1 MTKTEKDRFN
11 FLMVERQVTASL
23 AASAAL
29 MPKEAMLEVKKQSK
43 HLYIGIPKEIS
54 FQENRV
60 PLIPESVS
68 LLVNNGHQIVVES
81 GAGAASKIEDSDFS
95 EAGAQIAYSTEEVY
109 KADIILKVA
118 PPSIEELEYLQHR
131 QTLISILQMS
141 MQNTEYIKALSAKKI
156 NGIGYEFIHDE
167 RGVYPIIQAMS
178 EIVGNSSILIAA
190 EYLSNAFNGK
200 GELLGGVAGIP
211 PTSVVIIGAGT
222 VGEYAARAAMG
233 LGAMVKIF
241 DNSIH
246 RLRRLQ
252 NRLGRRVF
260 TSMLVPKILLNE
272 LKTADVAIGALRAS
286 EGRTPIVVTEEMV
299 SEMRVGSV
307 IVDVSIDQGGCFET
321 SEVTNH
327 LQPVFKKYGVVHYCV
342 PNIAS
347 RVSRTASTAL
357 SNIFTQ
363 ILLSAAEEGG
373 FEEVV
378 WKDLSVRNGVYMYN
392 GAITNRYIAE
402 TCRLPYKDLDLLRAA
417 RM

>member
-1 MTKTEKDRFN
+1 MI
-11 FLMVERQVTASL
+11 ERKVSASL

-29 MPKEAMLEVKKQSK
+29 MPQEAMLEVRKQHK
-43 HLYIGIPKEIS
+43 QLYIGIPKETS

-60 PLIPESVS
+60 PLIPESVA
-68 LLVNNGHQIVVES
+68 LLTNHGHEIVIEA

-95 EAGAQIAYSTEEVY
+95 EAGARIAYSSEEVY

-118 PPSIEELEYLQHR
+118 PPSKSEVELFQTR

-141 MQNTEYIKALSAKKI
+141 MQNAEYIRTLSNKKI
-156 NGIGYEFIHDE
+156 TAIGYEFIHDE
-167 RGVYPIIQAMS
+167 SGVYPIIQAMS
-178 EIVGNSSILIAA
+178 EIVGSSSILIAA
-190 EYLSNAFNGK
+190 EYLSNAFSGK

-211 PTSVVIIGAGT
+211 PSVVVIIGAGT
-222 VGEYAARAAMG
+222 VGEYAARAAIG
-233 LGAMVKIF
+233 LGADVRVF

-252 NRLGRRVF
+252 NRLGRRIY
-260 TSMLVPKILLNE
+260 TSILVPNTLLRE
-272 LKTADVAIGALRAS
+272 LKNADVAIGALRSS
-286 EGRTPIVVTEEMV
+286 EGRTPVVVTDEMV
-299 SEMRVGSV
+299 SEMRAGSV

-327 LQPVFKKYGVVHYCV
+327 LQPTFKKYGVVHYCV

-373 FEEVV
+373 IDEVM
-378 WKDLSVRNGVYMYN
+378 WKDRSVRNGVYMYN
-392 GAITNRYIAE
+392 GSITNRYIAE

-417 RM
+417 RL

>member
-1 MTKTEKDRFN
+1 MI
-11 FLMVERQVTASL
+11 ERKVSASL

-29 MPKEAMLEVKKQSK
+29 MPQEAMLEVRKQHK
-43 HLYIGIPKEIS
+43 QLYIGIPKEIS

-60 PLIPESVS
+60 PLIPESVA
-68 LLVNNGHQIVVES
+68 LLTNHGHQIVIEA

-95 EAGAQIAYSTEEVY
+95 EAGARIAYSSEEVY

-118 PPSIEELEYLQHR
+118 PPSKAEVELFQTR

-141 MQNTEYIKALSAKKI
+141 MQNSEYIRTLSNKKI
-156 NGIGYEFIHDE
+156 TAIGYEFIHDE
-167 RGVYPIIQAMS
+167 SGVYPIIQAMS
-178 EIVGNSSILIAA
+178 EIVGSSSILIAA
-190 EYLSNAFNGK
+190 EYLSNAFSGK

-211 PTSVVIIGAGT
+211 PSVVVIIGAGT
-222 VGEYAARAAMG
+222 VGEYAARAAIG
-233 LGAMVKIF
+233 LGADVRVF

-252 NRLGRRVF
+252 NRLGRRIY
-260 TSMLVPKILLNE
+260 TSILVPNTLLRE
-272 LKTADVAIGALRAS
+272 LKNADVAIGALRSS
-286 EGRTPIVVTEEMV
+286 EGRTPVVVTDEMV
-299 SEMRVGSV
+299 SEMRAGSV

-327 LQPVFKKYGVVHYCV
+327 LQPTFKKYGVVHYCV

-373 FEEVV
+373 IDEVM
-378 WKDLSVRNGVYMYN
+378 WKDRSVRNGVYMYN
-392 GAITNRYIAE
+392 GSITNRYIAE

-417 RM
+417 RL

>member
-1 MTKTEKDRFN
+1 MI
-11 FLMVERQVTASL
+11 ERKVSASL

-29 MPKEAMLEVKKQSK
+29 MPQEAMLEVRKQHK
-43 HLYIGIPKEIS
+43 QLYIGIPKEIS

-60 PLIPESVS
+60 PLIPESVA
-68 LLVNNGHQIVVES
+68 LLTNHGHQIVIEA

-95 EAGAQIAYSTEEVY
+95 EAGARIAYSSEEVY

-118 PPSIEELEYLQHR
+118 PPSKAEVELFQTR

-141 MQNTEYIKALSAKKI
+141 MQNAEYIRTLSNKKI
-156 NGIGYEFIHDE
+156 TAIGYEFIHDE
-167 RGVYPIIQAMS
+167 SGVYPIIQAMS
-178 EIVGNSSILIAA
+178 EIVGSSSILIAA
-190 EYLSNAFNGK
+190 EYLSNAFSGK

-211 PTSVVIIGAGT
+211 PSVVVIIGAGT
-222 VGEYAARAAMG
+222 VGEYAARAAIG
-233 LGAMVKIF
+233 LGADVRVF

-252 NRLGRRVF
+252 NRLGRRVY
-260 TSMLVPKILLNE
+260 TSILVPNTLLRE
-272 LKTADVAIGALRAS
+272 LKNADVAIGALRSS
-286 EGRTPIVVTEEMV
+286 EGRTPVVVTEEMV
-299 SEMRVGSV
+299 SEMRAGSV

-327 LQPVFKKYGVVHYCV
+327 LQPTFKKYGVVHYCV

-347 RVSRTASTAL
+347 RVSRTASSAL

-373 FEEVV
+373 IDEVM
-378 WKDLSVRNGVYMYN
+378 WKDRSVRNGVYMYN
-392 GAITNRYIAE
+392 GSITNRYIAE

-417 RM
+417 RL

>member
-1 MTKTEKDRFN
+1 
-11 FLMVERQVTASL
+11 MVERQITASL

-29 MPKEAMLEVKKQSK
+29 MPKEAMLDVKKLHKQ
-43 HLYIGIPKEIS
+43 LYIGIPKETS

-81 GAGAASKIEDSDFS
+81 GAGSAAKIEDSDFS

-109 KADIILKVA
+109 KADIVLKVA
-118 PPSIEELEYLQHR
+118 PPSIEELDYLQHR

-141 MQNTEYIKALSAKKI
+141 MQNADYIKALSAKKI

-167 RGVYPIIQAMS
+167 TGVYPIIQAMS

-211 PTSVVIIGAGT
+211 PSSVVIIGAGT
-222 VGEYAARAAMG
+222 VGEYAARAALG
-233 LGAMVKIF
+233 LGAMVKVF

-260 TSMLVPKILLNE
+260 TSMLVPTILLRE
-272 LKTADVAIGALRAS
+272 LRSADVAIGALRAS

-392 GAITNRYIAE
+392 GSITNRYIAE
-402 TCRLPYKDLDLLRAA
+402 ACHLPYKDLDLLRAA
-417 RM
+417 RL

>member
-1 MTKTEKDRFN
+1 MI
-11 FLMVERQVTASL
+11 ERKISASL
-23 AASAAL
+23 AASAAM
-29 MPKEAMLEVKKQSK
+29 MPQEAMLEVRKQHK
-43 HLYIGIPKEIS
+43 QLYIGIPKETS

-68 LLVNNGHQIVVES
+68 LLTNHGHEIVIEA

-95 EAGAQIAYSTEEVY
+95 EAGAKIAYSADEVY

-118 PPSIEELEYLQHR
+118 PPSKEEVELLQTR

-141 MQNTEYIKALSAKKI
+141 MQNAEYVRSLSAKKI
-156 NGIGYEFIHDE
+156 TAIGYEFIHDE
-167 RGVYPIIQAMS
+167 SGVYPIIQAMS
-178 EIVGNSSILIAA
+178 EIVGSSSILIAA

-211 PTSVVIIGAGT
+211 PSVVVIIGAGT
-222 VGEYAARAAMG
+222 VGEFAARAAMG
-233 LGAMVKIF
+233 LGATVRVF

-252 NRLGRRVF
+252 NRLGRRVY
-260 TSMLVPKILLNE
+260 TSMLVPNTLLRE
-272 LKTADVAIGALRAS
+272 LKSADVAIGALRSS
-286 EGRTPIVVTEEMV
+286 EGRTPVVVTEEMV

-321 SEVTNH
+321 SEITNH

-357 SNIFTQ
+357 SNIFTN

-373 FEEVV
+373 IDEVM
-378 WKDLSVRNGVYMYN
+378 WKDRSVRNGVYMYN
-392 GAITNRYIAE
+392 GSVTNRYIAD

-417 RM
+417 RL